1 MASQPDA
8 NEPRQRLIDLRNGL
22 LRLHKVLLESE
33 RAAYDR
39 DIQRIT
45 SSAQF
50 LELVLHDPWFA
61 WLRELSQFVVWIDE
75 RMDAEEPADASE
87 TGQVIKQ
94 ARALLT
100 PAEEGKGFGKNY
112 FAALQRDPS
121 VVLAHGEMM
130 KVFAQLA
137 QAT

>member
-1 MASQPDA
+1 MPPPDA
-8 NEPRQRLIDLRNGL
+8 NAPRQRLTDLRNGL
-22 LRLHKVLLESE
+22 LRLHKVLLDSE

-45 SSAQF
+45 TSSQF

-75 RMDAEEPADASE
+75 RLDAEEPADAAE
-87 TGQVIKQ
+87 AALAIKQ

-100 PAEEGKGFGKNY
+100 PAEEGSGFGKNY
-112 FAALQRDPS
+112 FSALQRDPN

-130 KVFAQLA
+130 QVFSQLA
-137 QAT
+137 QAS